1 MDVNLVLVKKNG
13 SRKIFPLPS
22 SVTVIGRRPNC
33 DLWVP
38 LASISR
44 RHCQLSY
51 SDGVL
56 KIRDLGSRNGTFLNG
71 KPVAEA
77 VVKAGDSIKIGPV
90 VFVLQIDGQ
99 PETIVQAGSAAQKLP
114 RQDAA
119 AEDAADEQFD
129 DFAES
134 DEFESLDELD
144 SLDGLDSL
152 DELDSSDEGGST

>member
-33 DLWVP
+33 DLWIP

-51 SDGVL
+51 NDGVL

-71 KPVAEA
+71 KPVTEA
-77 VVKAGDSIKIGPV
+77 VVKEGDSIKIGPV
-90 VFVLQIDGQ
+90 AFVLQIDGQ
-99 PETIVQAGSAAQKLP
+99 PETIVQAGSVAQSLP
-114 RQDAA
+114 RQDTVTK
-119 AEDAADEQFD
+119 DAADEQFE
-129 DFAES
+129 DFTES
-134 DEFESLDELD
+134 DELD
-144 SLDGLDSL
+144 SFDDLDSL
-152 DELDSSDEGGST
+152 D